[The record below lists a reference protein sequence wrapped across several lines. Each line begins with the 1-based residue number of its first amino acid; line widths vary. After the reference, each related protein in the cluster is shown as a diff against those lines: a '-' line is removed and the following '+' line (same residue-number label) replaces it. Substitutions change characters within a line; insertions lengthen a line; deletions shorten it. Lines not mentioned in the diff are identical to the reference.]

1 MSPVV
6 EGDADEKR
14 DVDVAEAAAR
24 LEVHP
29 REIYEAI
36 DHGDRRA
43 QKVIRI
49 DLADLEAWAR
59 TTGRVWGEGLS
70 RAT

>member
-1 MSPVV
+1 MTATP
-6 EGDADEKR
+6 D
-14 DVDVAEAAAR
+14 EAAAQ

-36 DHGDRRA
+36 DHGDLRA